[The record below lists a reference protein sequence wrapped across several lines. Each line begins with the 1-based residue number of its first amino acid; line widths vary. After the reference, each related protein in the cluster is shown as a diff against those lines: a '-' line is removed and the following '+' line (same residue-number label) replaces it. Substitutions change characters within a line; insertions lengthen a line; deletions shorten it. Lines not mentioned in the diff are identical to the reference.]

1 MHRQRGFTLIELIVV
16 VVLLA
21 AVTALAASVMTSGL
35 PGQQLR
41 GDAREIAAQLR
52 YTRAQAIVT
61 GKPQVFTL
69 DARTREWQ
77 APNRR
82 KGRLHPDIRIVAT
95 GAQVEQARPDEV
107 SIRFFP
113 EGAATGGRIELQ
125 RNSAAWQVDVEWLTG
140 EVRLARA
147 KAGT

>member
-1 MHRQRGFTLIELIVV
+1 MQRQRGFTLIELIVV
-16 VVLLA
+16 LVLLA

-41 GDAREIAAQLR
+41 SDAREVAAQLR
-52 YTRAQAIVT
+52 YTRSQAIVT

-69 DARTREWQ
+69 DARTRGWQ

-113 EGAATGGRIELQ
+113 EGAATGGRITLQ
-125 RNSAAWQVDVEWLTG
+125 RETAAWQVDVEWLTG
-140 EVRLARA
+140 EVRLSRA

>member
-1 MHRQRGFTLIELIVV
+1 MIVV

-21 AVTALAASVMTSGL
+21 AVTALAASVMGSGL

-77 APNRR
+77 GPNRR
-82 KGRLHPDIRIVAT
+82 KGRLHDDIRIVAT

-107 SIRFFP
+107 AIRFFP
-113 EGAATGGRIELQ
+113 EGAATGGRIKLQ
-125 RNSAAWQVDVEWLTG
+125 RDQAAWQVDVEWLTG
-140 EVRLARA
+140 EVRVVRA